1 MAGTIMCSTKREAVE
16 VTQSS
21 PAVLLRAADTVA
33 TSMSKLAT
41 VEDLPFLSQSR
52 RHGLIWVK
60 DEGGVDMPYLPGG
73 LAAIPQG
80 VK

>member
-1 MAGTIMCSTKREAVE
+1 
-16 VTQSS
+16 
-21 PAVLLRAADTVA
+21 
-33 TSMSKLAT
+33 MSKLAT